1 MAGGASVEVYLKL
14 NSSQFTKGLNEAKA
28 SLNSFSKQTKTTF
41 NGLQNPIK
49 NVNNQINETKRRVNE
64 LSNNMRKVDTS
75 ANSTF
80 SNLKSKVLDVQ
91 NKFGDF
97 KTKLVDTFTT
107 LRNHNQGAIRDLDRM
122 GTEGKTSGD
131 EIAQG
136 ANKAKGAVDGLD
148 SSAEKAAHS
157 FGILKTIFT
166 MTIGNFA
173 NNMLSK
179 TIENTMASVNA
190 SANLSYFGK
199 RMKMNSKELQNFN
212 NYLGDTQKQFRKV
225 DMKAVG
231 ASALE
236 MGTKMKLS
244 KNDMKDLTQMTAVMS
259 SAFVKEGRS
268 QTDAILAVSDAM
280 DGQYKRLQEI
290 GISED
295 ELIKKYNNGKKL
307 ETAEQRLQAINKALK
322 DKGFVKTAQDIVTLE
337 DATQALEVAGGQ
349 LLSKFLIPLTPN
361 LLNLTDVVLN
371 TVDVF
376 SGFIDG
382 IGNAWN
388 SLPDWAKGAL
398 EIGGVTTA
406 VGLLAQALSIKYLD
420 SIKNVIPATKAFFDL
435 FTGGLGPYVL
445 IIAAIAIAVYEVGKA
460 FGWWTDVSS
469 MIDAITAGLKRLWRA
484 FIHNPNVVGT
494 IKTIGGL
501 FNWLGEQLGPVGRE
515 ARKLWNKLFPK
526 NQEFDVVRLI
536 IDLFGNGLGEALTI
550 VGVVIATKT
559 LPRIIRLFSWLKKTS
574 VITKFSDAIKKLG
587 ERLGWLDSAG
597 GAGTETGAGKD
608 NSGKGNN
615 KGRFGGFKE
624 GLQGLGKNLGSIAKY
639 AVSAIAG
646 ITAAMAVLG
655 VVIAELWLVGKEW
668 EYMKPQA
675 EKGIDALQTVGP
687 LVLLLAVPMLAITYA
702 FQRWE
707 NLHIDNKTVLQTAK
721 AMAVAVLLV
730 TEAIVLME
738 GPLLAL
744 ALLGA
749 TYTSLKGSIDK
760 GIEVLSGFG
769 VYIYPLAAA
778 MFVFAYALKDF
789 QGMGTIM
796 NGAKNI
802 AEGMAV
808 GMLLVSEAIILLNAP
823 LLAIASIGYVA
834 NWAGDNVT
842 QGAETLRM
850 MGNLLQEL
858 APTVGLFIIGIT
870 ILGSVIVL
878 SGGTAGLIMAGGIA
892 AGMLLVAEAIF
903 MLNAPLVAI
912 ASLGYVVDNI
922 GGLEN
927 VSKGAE
933 AIKITGEALQLISN
947 AMPSLLMVDV
957 EVFAQAGLDKL
968 NSLLTGSSGLDYLA
982 NTLIPQLVSFVND
995 FNTQTAS
1002 LQSLDS
1008 GKITTLI
1015 TVANQIPSIYNAV
1028 NKVTEAIGSK
1038 NVVQGAI
1045 DKAGDMANQATGN
1058 DLHGQLEELYR
1069 NVKEVMSFATKLGSI
1084 TDGKNGGKGA
1094 SAVTQAANAI
1104 TQLDAQ
1110 LNRMV
1115 STVQSKASSLRNA
1128 GSQLGTALSQGVS
1141 STKGAVR
1148 IAAAGLSDSIINGVK
1163 SKQPQLL
1170 TEGKAFGTKL
1180 VDGFKEKAKNLK
1192 TIASNECAHAI
1203 TSLNNKEQSF
1213 YNAGA
1218 KLGSALTRGFK
1229 DKDGID
1235 QHSPGKLARAAEKET
1250 IYAQNLVSNNI
1261 SGMYDKGAE
1270 LGNNFVQGF
1279 TNVDYSFDTGM
1290 TINDS
1295 MDLSMLEQQKAMM
1308 LNMQNQYG
1316 SINSQMQ
1323 NQALSSNQS
1332 ILGINQSTVDNTNLA
1347 YSNIGN
1353 NMQKSFNGMDNTATN
1368 TFNGIQTTNLNYLNN
1383 LKTNTESGLNQ
1394 VNNSTKTNL
1403 NAMNNSTTQAT
1414 TKMVNAWSYMKN
1426 KIIDAANHIQSKS
1439 YSKFSSLHHSI
1450 SSFYN
1455 QLANAKFTA
1464 GGLPTGNS
1472 NLSNGR
1478 RLRIGRTNGNTGG
1491 RIRSRTPLSRVI
1503 KKPTINNSF
1512 GTNDSK
1518 KKSKDWLKLLD
1529 YPGKIPK
1536 YIAYHMALDEG
1547 CKDPQKCFFGVADTH
1562 INKIMNTAYPWNI
1575 GDPWFLGIQI
1585 PMNNK
1590 VEDFK
1595 DGKTKSINA
1604 NNFESI
1610 LRNILTA
1617 RGFANPGTYE
1627 YYANSKRSNQQVWD
1641 QVRCNCY
1648 DGAEMIVEIGQ
1659 MLGLGG
1665 SLVHGSWKGEG
1676 HMGAMVAG
1684 KLYDMTQFQKRGVF
1698 RGTPGVV
1705 FGSNEKSHSSK
1716 RVSGP
1721 NGSNSK
1727 KGDVTIFNVNNDFSN
1742 ARIYGIDD
1750 LDNHIKETT
1759 KETFYELNSP
1769 DNAVGY

>member
-14 NSSQFTKGLNEAKA
+14 NSDQFTKGLNEAKT
-28 SLNSFSKQTKTTF
+28 SLNNFAKQTKTTF

-75 ANSTF
+75 TNSTF
-80 SNLKSKVLDVQ
+80 SNLKNKVLDVQ

-107 LRNHNQGAIRDLDRM
+107 LRNHNQGAIKDLDRM
-122 GTEGKTSGD
+122 GTEGKKSGD
-131 EIAQG
+131 EITQG
-136 ANKAKGAVDGLD
+136 ANKAKKAVDNLD
-148 SSAEKAAHS
+148 SSAEKATHS
-157 FGILKTIFT
+157 FGILKTLFT

-179 TIENTMASVNA
+179 TIENTMTSVNA

-236 MGTKMKLS
+236 IGTKFKLP
-244 KNDMKDLTQMTAVMS
+244 KDTMKDLTRTTAVLS

-268 QTDAILAVSDAM
+268 QTDSILAVNDAL
-280 DGQYKRLQEI
+280 DGQFKRLQEI
-290 GISED
+290 GITGE
-295 ELIKKYNNGKKL
+295 ELQEKYGYKGNENDKENLLSSINAAL
-307 ETAEQRLQAINKALK
+307 E
-322 DKGFVKTAQDIVTLE
+322 DKGFVQTAQDIVTLE

-349 LLSKFLIPLTPN
+349 LLSKFLIPLTPI

-398 EIGGVTTA
+398 EVGGFTIA
-406 VGLLAQALSIKYLD
+406 VGLLAEALRVKYLTSIKD
-420 SIKNVIPATKAFFDL
+420 AITATKGFFTVFFD
-435 FTGGLGPYVL
+435 TGLGPYVL
-445 IIAAIAIAVYEVGKA
+445 VIAAIAIAVYEVGKA

-469 MIDAITAGLKRLWRA
+469 MIDAITAGLTRLWSA

-501 FNWLGEQLGPVGRE
+501 FNWLGETLGPLGRE
-515 ARKLWNKLFPK
+515 AQKLWNKLFPK

-550 VGVVIATKT
+550 VGIVIYKKT
-559 LPRIIRLFSWLKKTS
+559 IPSIKDLFKWLKNTS

-597 GAGTETGAGKD
+597 GTSPDMGNGTD
-608 NSGKGNN
+608 NSGKGKNN
-615 KGRFGGFKE
+615 GIFGNFKE
-624 GLQGLGKNLGSIAKY
+624 GMQGTAKDIGRIAKMFAEVAVGMVMAFALIEEGILLISGIGYTYNSLKPQFDSGINFIKEFGIWFALFGGAMLVLSY
-639 AVSAIAG
+639 ALSKVPDSAMVEISEGAFNLAYGIGIAMG
-646 ITAAMAVLG
+646 L
-655 VVIAELWLVGKEW
+655 IAEAIGLL
-668 EYMKPQA
+668 M
-675 EKGIDALQTVGP
+675 LP
-687 LVLLLAVPMLAITYA
+687 LTAI
-702 FQRWE
+702 
-707 NLHIDNKTVLQTAK
+707 I
-721 AMAVAVLLV
+721 
-730 TEAIVLME
+730 I
-738 GPLLAL
+738 
-744 ALLGA
+744 LGA
-749 TYTSLKGSIDK
+749 TYNWKQSDVESGLAVIRGVGQTLDMIAKDDSIM
-760 GIEVLSGFG
+760 VFLLGFMG
-769 VYIYPLAAA
+769 VSAIMAFGGAELIALPLA
-778 MFVFAYALKDF
+778 
-789 QGMGTIM
+789 I
-796 NGAKNI
+796 
-802 AEGMAV
+802 GMAV
-808 GMLLVSEAIILLNAP
+808 TMGLIAESIFLLNAP
-823 LLAIASIGYVA
+823 LLAIASLGYMTSTLGV
-834 NWAGDNVT
+834 DKVQ
-842 QGAETLRM
+842 QGAEALKI
-850 MGNLLQEL
+850 
-858 APTVGLFIIGIT
+858 VGQALK
-870 ILGSVIVL
+870 VI
-878 SGGTAGLIMAGGIA
+878 AD
-892 AGMLLVAEAIF
+892 AI
-903 MLNAPLVAI
+903 
-912 ASLGYVVDNI
+912 
-922 GGLEN
+922 
-927 VSKGAE
+927 
-933 AIKITGEALQLISN
+933 
-947 AMPSLLMVDV
+947 PSLLIVDLG
-957 EVFAQAGLDKL
+957 VFGQELMDWGSK
-968 NSLLTGSSGLDYLA
+968 LLTGKDGLTYLSEDIMPNLA
-982 NTLIPQLVSFVND
+982 TFTESFNNVTINPINTGTVTNL
-995 FNTQTAS
+995 TQ
-1002 LQSLDS
+1002 
-1008 GKITTLI
+1008 
-1015 TVANQIPSIYNAV
+1015 VANQMPTLKS
-1028 NKVTEAIGSK
+1028 
-1038 NVVQGAI
+1038 AI
-1045 DKAGDMANQATGN
+1045 DKIRNSIGNGGTGGINVLGFQIGGDTSSLKPKLDNLYN
-1058 DLHGQLEELYR
+1058 DIR
-1069 NVKEVMSFATKLGSI
+1069 DVMDFATKLGGLSG
-1084 TDGKNGGKGA
+1084 GKNGGKGA

-1115 STVQSKASSLRNA
+1115 STVQSKAAALRAA
-1128 GSQLGTALSQGVS
+1128 GALLGTALSQGIN
-1141 STKGAVR
+1141 STKGALNT
-1148 IAAAGLSDSIINGVK
+1148 AAANLGNSIIYGVK
-1163 SKQPQLL
+1163 SKLPQLS

-1180 VDGFKEKAKNLK
+1180 VDGFKEKAKDLK
-1192 TIASNECAHAI
+1192 TIASNECSHAI

-1261 SGMYDKGAE
+1261 SGMYAKGAE

-1279 TNVDYSFDTGM
+1279 TNVDYSLDTGM

-1295 MDLSMLEQQKAMM
+1295 LDLSMLEQQKAMM

-1316 SINSQMQ
+1316 SINSQME

-1332 ILGINQSTVDNTNLA
+1332 ILGINQSTVDKTNLA

-1353 NMQKSFNGMDNTATN
+1353 NMQKSFDGMDNTATN
-1368 TFNGIQTTNLNYLNN
+1368 TFNGIQNSNINYLNN

-1394 VNNSTKTNL
+1394 VNNSTKNNL
-1403 NAMNNSTTQAT
+1403 NAMSNSTTQAT

-1426 KIIDAANHIQSKS
+1426 KIIDAADHIQSRS
-1439 YSKFSSLHHSI
+1439 YSKFSSLHKSI
-1450 SSFYN
+1450 RSFYN

-1478 RLRIGRTNGNTGG
+1478 RLRIGRTSGNTGG

-1503 KKPTINNSF
+1503 KKPSVQNSF
-1512 GTNDSK
+1512 GTSESK

-1529 YPGKIPK
+1529 HPGKIPK
-1536 YIAYHMALDEG
+1536 DIANSMAIDEG
-1547 CKDPQKCFFGVADTH
+1547 CKDPQKCYFGVADTH
-1562 INKIMNTAYPWNI
+1562 VKKIMNTAYPWNI

-1641 QVRCNCY
+1641 QVSCNCY

-1665 SLVHGSWKGEG
+1665 NLVHGSWKGEG

-1716 RVSGP
+1716 RSSGP
-1721 NGSNSK
+1721 NPKNPRSSHIYIY
-1727 KGDVTIFNVNNDFSN
+1727 VTNDLSN

-1759 KETFYELNSP
+1759 ERTFYELNSA
-1769 DNAVGY
+1769 DDAVGY

>member
-75 ANSTF
+75 TNSTF

-136 ANKAKGAVDGLD
+136 VNKAKGAVDGLD

-173 NNMLSK
+173 NNMLNK
-179 TIENTMASVNA
+179 TIENTMVSTNA
-190 SANLSYFGK
+190 NQSLTYFGK
-199 RMKMNSKELQNFN
+199 RMKMNSKELKNFN
-212 NYLGDTQKQFRKV
+212 SYLGDTQKQFRKV

-236 MGTKMKLS
+236 MGVKMGLP
-244 KNDMKDLTQMTAVMS
+244 KNQMKDLTNMTAVMS
-259 SAFVKEGRS
+259 SAFVKEGRT
-268 QTDAILAVSDAM
+268 QQDAILAVSDAL
-280 DGQYKRLQEI
+280 DGQTKRLNEI
-290 GISED
+290 GITDDVLERYTKTGESFKNEAD
-295 ELIKKYNNGKKL
+295 RIKILN
-307 ETAEQRLQAINKALK
+307 RALK
-322 DKGFVKTAQDIVTLE
+322 GMGFTKTAQDIVTLD

-349 LLSKFLIPLTPN
+349 LLSKFLIPLTPI

-655 VVIAELWLVGKEW
+655 VVIAELWAIGKEW

-675 EKGIDALQTVGP
+675 EKGIEALQTVGP

-702 FQRWE
+702 FQKWE

-947 AMPSLLMVDV
+947 AMPSLLLVDV
-957 EVFAQAGLDKL
+957 EVFAQAGLDKI
-968 NSLLTGSSGLDYLA
+968 NSLLTGTSGLDYLA

-1279 TNVDYSFDTGM
+1279 TNVDYSLDTGM

-1403 NAMNNSTTQAT
+1403 HAMNNSTTQAT

-1464 GGLPTGNS
+1464 GGLPAGNS

-1478 RLRIGRTNGNTGG
+1478 RLRIGRTSGNTGG
-1491 RIRSRTPLSRVI
+1491 RIRSRTPFSRVI
-1503 KKPTINNSF
+1503 KRPRVQNSF
-1512 GTNDSK
+1512 GTSESK

-1529 YPGKIPK
+1529 SPGKIPK
-1536 YIAYHMALDEG
+1536 DIAHRMALDEG

-1562 INKIMNTAYPWNI
+1562 VNKIMNTAYPWNI

-1617 RGFANPGTYE
+1617 RGFSNPGTYE

-1665 SLVHGSWKGEG
+1665 NLVHGSWKGEG

-1705 FGSNEKSHSSK
+1705 FGSNEKPHSS
-1716 RVSGP
+1716 RRISGP
-1721 NGSNSK
+1721 NPKNPK
-1727 KGDVTIFNVNNDFSN
+1727 DRNVNIYVTNDLSN

-1750 LDNHIKETT
+1750 LDNHIKETS
-1759 KETFYELNSP
+1759 ERTFYELNSE
-1769 DNAVGY
+1769 NGALGY

>member
-14 NSSQFTKGLNEAKA
+14 NSDQFTKGLNEAKT
-28 SLNSFSKQTKTTF
+28 SLNNFAKQTKTTF

-75 ANSTF
+75 TNSTF
-80 SNLKSKVLDVQ
+80 SNLKNKVLDVQ

-107 LRNHNQGAIRDLDRM
+107 LRNHNQGAIKDLDRM
-122 GTEGKTSGD
+122 GTEGKTAG
-131 EIAQG
+131 EKITQG
-136 ANKAKGAVDGLD
+136 AKKAKQETDNLGK
-148 SSAEKAAHS
+148 SANNARAS
-157 FGILKTIFT
+157 FGILQTAFT
-166 MTIGNFA
+166 ATIGAFGHNLL
-173 NNMLSK
+173 NK
-179 TIENTMASVNA
+179 TIENTMVSTNA
-190 SANLSYFGK
+190 HQSLSYFGK
-199 RMKMNSKELQNFN
+199 RMKMNSKELKDFN
-212 NYLGDTQKQFRKV
+212 SYLGDTQKQFRKV

-236 MGTKMKLS
+236 MGVKLKLS
-244 KNDMKDLTQMTAVMS
+244 KNQMKDLTNMTATMS
-259 SAFVKEGRS
+259 SAFVKEGRT
-268 QTDAILAVSDAM
+268 QQDAILAVSDAM
-280 DGQYKRLQEI
+280 DGEYRRLREI
-290 GISED
+290 GITED
-295 ELIKKYNNGKKL
+295 VLKKYSKDDEDYENNATDRIK
-307 ETAEQRLQAINKALK
+307 RINRAM
-322 DKGFVKTAQDIVTLE
+322 KGMGFTQTAQDIVTLE

-349 LLSKFLIPLTPN
+349 LLSKFLIPLTPI

-398 EIGGVTTA
+398 EIGGFTIA
-406 VGLLAQALSIKYLD
+406 VGLLAEALKLKYLTSVKD
-420 SIKNVIPATKAFFDL
+420 AIIITTDFFSR
-435 FTGGLGPYVL
+435 FGSGLGPYVL

-469 MIDAITAGLKRLWRA
+469 MIDAITAGLTRLWSA

-501 FNWLGEQLGPVGRE
+501 FNWLGETLGPLGRE
-515 ARKLWNKLFPK
+515 AQKLWNKLFPK

-550 VGVVIATKT
+550 VGIVIYKKT
-559 LPRIIRLFSWLKKTS
+559 IPSIKDLFKWLKNTG

-597 GAGTETGAGKD
+597 STGTDTGAGKD

-639 AVSAIAG
+639 AVTTIAG

-675 EKGIDALQTVGP
+675 EKGIEALQTVGP

-721 AMAVAVLLV
+721 AMAVAVSLV

-744 ALLGA
+744 ALLGG
-749 TYTSLKGSIDK
+749 TYNSLKGSIDK
-760 GIEVLSGFG
+760 GIEVLLGFG

-789 QGMGTIM
+789 QGMETIM

-808 GMLLVSEAIILLNAP
+808 GMFLVSEAIFLLNAP

-927 VSKGAE
+927 ISKGAE

-1002 LQSLDS
+1002 LQSIDS
-1008 GKITTLI
+1008 GKITALI

-1058 DLHGQLEELYR
+1058 DLHGQLHELYL
-1069 NVKEVMSFATKLGSI
+1069 NVKEVMSFATKLGGL

-1115 STVQSKASSLRNA
+1115 STVQSKASSLRSA
-1128 GSQLGTALSQGVS
+1128 GSQLGTALSQGIS
-1141 STKGAVR
+1141 STKGAVNT
-1148 IAAAGLSDSIINGVK
+1148 AAAGLGDSIVNGVK
-1163 SKQPQLL
+1163 SKQPQLS

-1180 VDGFKEKAKNLK
+1180 VDGFKEKAKDLK
-1192 TIASNECAHAI
+1192 NIASNECTHAI
-1203 TSLNNKEQSF
+1203 ISLNNKEQSF

-1261 SGMYDKGAE
+1261 SGMYAKGAE

-1279 TNVDYSFDTGM
+1279 TNVDYSLDTGM

-1295 MDLSMLEQQKAMM
+1295 LDLSMLEQQKAMM

-1316 SINSQMQ
+1316 SINSQME

-1332 ILGINQSTVDNTNLA
+1332 ILGINQSTVDKTNLA

-1353 NMQKSFNGMDNTATN
+1353 NMQKSFDGMDNTATN
-1368 TFNGIQTTNLNYLNN
+1368 TFNGIQNSNLNYLNN

-1394 VNNSTKTNL
+1394 VNNSTKNNL
-1403 NAMNNSTTQAT
+1403 NAMSNSTTQAT

-1426 KIIDAANHIQSKS
+1426 KIIDAADHIQSRS
-1439 YSKFSSLHHSI
+1439 YSKFSSLHKSI
-1450 SSFYN
+1450 RSFYN

-1478 RLRIGRTNGNTGG
+1478 RLRIGRTSGNTGG

-1503 KKPTINNSF
+1503 KKPTIQNSF
-1512 GTNDSK
+1512 GTSESK

-1529 YPGKIPK
+1529 HPGKIPK
-1536 YIAYHMALDEG
+1536 DIANSMAIDEG
-1547 CKDPQKCFFGVADTH
+1547 CKDPQKCYFGVADTH
-1562 INKIMNTAYPWNI
+1562 VKKIMNTAYPWNI

-1665 SLVHGSWKGEG
+1665 NLVHGSWKGEG

-1705 FGSNEKSHSSK
+1705 FGSNEKPHSSK
-1716 RVSGP
+1716 RISGP
-1721 NGSNSK
+1721 NPKDPKSK
-1727 KGDVTIFNVNNDFSN
+1727 SIHIYVTNDLSN

-1759 KETFYELNSP
+1759 ERTFYELNSA
-1769 DNAVGY
+1769 DDAVGY

>member
-14 NSSQFTKGLNEAKA
+14 NSDQFTKGLNEAKT
-28 SLNSFSKQTKTTF
+28 SLNNFAKQTKTTF

-49 NVNNQINETKRRVNE
+49 NVNNRINETKRRVNE

-75 ANSTF
+75 TNSTF
-80 SNLKSKVLDVQ
+80 SNLKNKVLDVQ

-107 LRNHNQGAIRDLDRM
+107 LRNHNQGAIKDLDRM
-122 GTEGKTSGD
+122 GTEGKTAG
-131 EIAQG
+131 EKITQG
-136 ANKAKGAVDGLD
+136 AKKAEQATNDMNR
-148 SSAEKAAHS
+148 SAQNAAHS
-157 FGILKTIFT
+157 FGILKTLFT

-199 RMKMNSKELQNFN
+199 RMKMNSKELKDFN
-212 NYLGDTQKQFRKV
+212 SYLGDTQKQFRKV

-244 KNDMKDLTQMTAVMS
+244 KNEMKDLTKMTAVMS

-280 DGQYKRLQEI
+280 DGQYRRLQEI
-290 GISED
+290 GIQESTLLKYVTKD
-295 ELIKKYNNGKKL
+295 ELKNPEI
-307 ETAEQRLQAINKALK
+307 RLKAINAALE
-322 DKGFVKTAQDIVTLE
+322 DMGFTQTAQDVVTLE

-349 LLSKFLIPLTPN
+349 LLSKFLIPLTPI

-398 EIGGVTTA
+398 EVGGFTIA
-406 VGLLAQALSIKYLD
+406 VGLLAEALRVKYLD
-420 SIKNVIPATKAFFDL
+420 SIKNAITATSEFFTGFL
-435 FTGGLGPYVL
+435 KGGLGPYVL

-469 MIDAITAGLKRLWRA
+469 MIDAITAGLKRLWSA

-501 FNWLGEQLGPVGRE
+501 FNWLGETLGPLGRE
-515 ARKLWNKLFPK
+515 AQKLWNKLFPK

-550 VGVVIATKT
+550 VGIVIYKKT
-559 LPRIIRLFSWLKKTS
+559 IPSIKDLFKWLKNTS

-675 EKGIDALQTVGP
+675 EKGIEALQTVGP

-702 FQRWE
+702 FQKWE
-707 NLHIDNKTVLQTAK
+707 KLHIDNKTVLQTAK

-730 TEAIVLME
+730 TEAIALME

-744 ALLGA
+744 TLVGA
-749 TYTSLKGSIDK
+749 TYSSQKSNIDK
-760 GIEVLSGFG
+760 GIEVLLGFG

-789 QGMGTIM
+789 QGMETIM

-808 GMLLVSEAIILLNAP
+808 GMFLVSEAIFLLNAP

-927 VSKGAE
+927 ISKGAE

-1002 LQSLDS
+1002 LQSIDS
-1008 GKITTLI
+1008 GKITALI

-1058 DLHGQLEELYR
+1058 DLHGQLHELYL
-1069 NVKEVMSFATKLGSI
+1069 NVKEVMSFATKLGGL

-1115 STVQSKASSLRNA
+1115 STVQSKASSLRSA
-1128 GSQLGTALSQGVS
+1128 GSQLGTALSQGIS
-1141 STKGAVR
+1141 STKGAVNT
-1148 IAAAGLSDSIINGVK
+1148 AAAGLGDSIVNGVK
-1163 SKQPQLL
+1163 SKQPQLS

-1180 VDGFKEKAKNLK
+1180 VDGFKEKAKDLK
-1192 TIASNECAHAI
+1192 TIASNECTHAI

-1261 SGMYDKGAE
+1261 SGMYAKGAE

-1279 TNVDYSFDTGM
+1279 TNVDYSLDTGM

-1295 MDLSMLEQQKAMM
+1295 LDLSMLEQQKAMM

-1316 SINSQMQ
+1316 SINSQME

-1332 ILGINQSTVDNTNLA
+1332 ILGINQSTVDKTNLA

-1353 NMQKSFNGMDNTATN
+1353 NMQKSFDGMDNTATN
-1368 TFNGIQTTNLNYLNN
+1368 TFNGIQNSNINYLNN

-1394 VNNSTKTNL
+1394 VNNSTKNNL
-1403 NAMNNSTTQAT
+1403 NAMSNSTTQAT

-1426 KIIDAANHIQSKS
+1426 KIIDAADHIRSRS
-1439 YSKFSSLHHSI
+1439 YSKFSSLHKSI

-1455 QLANAKFTA
+1455 QLANARFTA

-1478 RLRIGRTNGNTGG
+1478 RLRIGRTSGNTGG

-1503 KKPTINNSF
+1503 KKPTIQNSF
-1512 GTNDSK
+1512 GTSESK

-1529 YPGKIPK
+1529 HPGKIPK
-1536 YIAYHMALDEG
+1536 DIANSMAIDEG
-1547 CKDPQKCFFGVADTH
+1547 CKDPQKCYFGVADTH
-1562 INKIMNTAYPWNI
+1562 VKKIMNTAYPWNI

-1648 DGAEMIVEIGQ
+1648 DGAEMIVEIGR
-1659 MLGLGG
+1659 MLGLSGN
-1665 SLVHGSWKGEG
+1665 LVHGSWKGEG
-1676 HMGAMVAG
+1676 HMAAMVAG

-1698 RGTPGVV
+1698 RGTKGVS
-1705 FGSNEKSHSSK
+1705 FGTH
-1716 RVSGP
+1716 G
-1721 NGSNSK
+1721 NGSSRGSRYDHRQGNVDKSMNIHIHMDNSK
-1727 KGDVTIFNVNNDFSN
+1727 
-1742 ARIYGIDD
+1742 IYGMDD
-1750 LDNHIKETT
+1750 FKDKVEKVAEDVFIKYHDED
-1759 KETFYELNSP
+1759 P
-1769 DNAVGY
+1769 AIGA

>member
-14 NSSQFTKGLNEAKA
+14 NSSQFTKGLNEAKT
-28 SLNSFSKQTKTTF
+28 SLNNFAKQTKTTF

-64 LSNNMRKVDTS
+64 LSTNMRKVDTNT
-75 ANSTF
+75 NSTF
-80 SNLKSKVLDVQ
+80 SNLKNKVLDVQ

-107 LRNHNQGAIRDLDRM
+107 LRNHNQGAIKDLDRM
-122 GTEGKTSGD
+122 GTEGKTAG
-131 EIAQG
+131 EKITQG
-136 ANKAKGAVDGLD
+136 AKKAKQETDNLGK
-148 SSAEKAAHS
+148 SANNASHS
-157 FGILKTIFT
+157 FGILQTAFT
-166 MTIGNFA
+166 ATIGAFGHNLL
-173 NNMLSK
+173 NK
-179 TIENTMASVNA
+179 TIENTMISTNA
-190 SANLSYFGK
+190 HQSLSYFGK

-268 QTDAILAVSDAM
+268 QQDAILAVSDAM
-280 DGQYKRLQEI
+280 DGQYKRLNEI
-290 GISED
+290 GITNE
-295 ELIKKYNNGKKL
+295 K
-307 ETAEQRLQAINKALK
+307 LK
-322 DKGFVKTAQDIVTLE
+322 DYIKDGESLDTTTDRLKIINRALEDMGFTKTAQDIVTLE

-349 LLSKFLIPLTPN
+349 LLSKFLIPLTPI

-398 EIGGVTTA
+398 EIGGFTIA
-406 VGLLAQALSIKYLD
+406 VGLLAEALKLKYLTSVKD
-420 SIKNVIPATKAFFDL
+420 AIIITKDFFIG
-435 FTGGLGPYVL
+435 FGSGLGPYVL

-655 VVIAELWLVGKEW
+655 VVIAELWAIGKEW

-675 EKGIDALQTVGP
+675 EKGIEALQTVGP

-702 FQRWE
+702 FQKWE

-744 ALLGA
+744 ALLGG
-749 TYTSLKGSIDK
+749 TYNSLKGSIDK
-760 GIEVLSGFG
+760 GIEILLGFG

-1403 NAMNNSTTQAT
+1403 HAMNNSTTQAT

-1464 GGLPTGNS
+1464 GGLPAGNS

>member
-14 NSSQFTKGLNEAKA
+14 NSDQFTKGLNEAKT
-28 SLNSFSKQTKTTF
+28 SLNNFAKQTKTTF

-75 ANSTF
+75 TNSTF
-80 SNLKSKVLDVQ
+80 SNLKNKVLDVQ

-107 LRNHNQGAIRDLDRM
+107 LRNHNQGAIKDLDRM
-122 GTEGKTSGD
+122 GTEGKTAG
-131 EIAQG
+131 EKITQG
-136 ANKAKGAVDGLD
+136 AKKAEQATNDMNR
-148 SSAEKAAHS
+148 SAQNAAHS
-157 FGILKTIFT
+157 FGILKTLFT

-199 RMKMNSKELQNFN
+199 RMKMNSKELKDFN
-212 NYLGDTQKQFRKV
+212 SYLGDTQKQFRKV

-268 QTDAILAVSDAM
+268 QQDAILAVSDAM
-280 DGQYKRLQEI
+280 DGQYKRLNEI
-290 GISED
+290 GLTNE
-295 ELIKKYNNGKKL
+295 K
-307 ETAEQRLQAINKALK
+307 LK
-322 DKGFVKTAQDIVTLE
+322 DYIKDGESLDTATDRLKIINRALEDMGFTKTAQDIVTLE

-349 LLSKFLIPLTPN
+349 LLSKFLIPLTPI

-398 EIGGVTTA
+398 EVGGFTIA
-406 VGLLAQALSIKYLD
+406 VGLLAEALKVKYLTSVTD
-420 SIKNVIPATKAFFDL
+420 AISVTSKFFKG
-435 FTGGLGPYVL
+435 FFSWGGLGPYVL
-445 IIAAIAIAVYEVGKA
+445 IIAAIAVAVYEVGKA

-469 MIDAITAGLKRLWRA
+469 MIDAITAGLKRLWSA
-484 FIHNPNVVGT
+484 FIHNPHVVGT

-501 FNWLGEQLGPVGRE
+501 FNWLGEKLGPVGRE
-515 ARKLWNKLFPK
+515 AQKLWNKLFPK

-550 VGVVIATKT
+550 VGIVIAKKT
-559 LPRIIRLFSWLKKTS
+559 IPRIRRLFKWLKNTS

-597 GAGTETGAGKD
+597 STSPDKGNGTD
-608 NSGKGNN
+608 NSGKGKN

-624 GLQGLGKNLGSIAKY
+624 GLQGLGKNLGSITKY

-655 VVIAELWLVGKEW
+655 VVIAELWVIGKEW

-675 EKGIDALQTVGP
+675 EKGIEALQTVGP

-707 NLHIDNKTVLQTAK
+707 KLHLDNKNVKQAAK

-744 ALLGA
+744 ALLGG
-749 TYTSLKGSIDK
+749 TYNALKGSIDK
-760 GIEVLSGFG
+760 GIEILLGFG

-789 QGMGTIM
+789 QGMETIM

-808 GMLLVSEAIILLNAP
+808 GMLLVSEAILLLNAP

-834 NWAGDNVT
+834 NWAGENVT

-858 APTVGLFIIGIT
+858 APIVGLFIIGIT

-927 VSKGAE
+927 ISKGAE

-1002 LQSLDS
+1002 LQSIDS
-1008 GKITTLI
+1008 GKITALI

-1058 DLHGQLEELYR
+1058 DLHGQLHELYL
-1069 NVKEVMSFATKLGSI
+1069 NVKEVMSFATKLGGL

-1115 STVQSKASSLRNA
+1115 STVQSKASSLRSA
-1128 GSQLGTALSQGVS
+1128 GSQLGTALSQGIS
-1141 STKGAVR
+1141 STKGAVNT
-1148 IAAAGLSDSIINGVK
+1148 AAAGLGDSIVNGVK
-1163 SKQPQLL
+1163 SKQPQLS

-1180 VDGFKEKAKNLK
+1180 VDGFKEKAKDLK
-1192 TIASNECAHAI
+1192 TIASNECTHAI

-1250 IYAQNLVSNNI
+1250 IFAQNLISNNI
-1261 SGMYDKGAE
+1261 REMYNKGAE

-1279 TNVDYSFDTGM
+1279 SNVDYSLDTGM
-1290 TINDS
+1290 TINDTL
-1295 MDLSMLEQQKAMM
+1295 DLSLFEQEKAMM

-1316 SINSQMQ
+1316 SINNQMQ
-1323 NQALSSNQS
+1323 NQALSNNQNIS
-1332 ILGINQSTVDNTNLA
+1332 GINRSIIDNTKST
-1347 YSNIGN
+1347 YSNIDS
-1353 NMQKSFNGMDNTATN
+1353 NMKESFSGMDSTAKNTFDGIQKS
-1368 TFNGIQTTNLNYLNN
+1368 NLNYLNTLEN
-1383 LKTNTESGLNQ
+1383 NTQLGF
-1394 VNNSTKTNL
+1394 NNVIGSTKNSL
-1403 NAMNNSTTQAT
+1403 NIMNNSTTQVT
-1414 TKMVNAWSYMKN
+1414 NKMVNAWFYMRN
-1426 KIIDAANHIQSKS
+1426 KIVAAANSIQSTS
-1439 YSKFSSLHHSI
+1439 YNKFSSLHKSI

-1455 QLANAKFTA
+1455 QLASAKFSA
-1464 GGLPTGNS
+1464 GALPTGNS
-1472 NLSNGR
+1472 SLSRGR
-1478 RLRIGRTNGNTGG
+1478 RLTIGRLSGNTGG
-1491 RIRSRTPLSRVI
+1491 RIRTKEPVYGSS
-1503 KKPTINNSF
+1503 SF
-1512 GTNDSK
+1512 KEAHYNR
-1518 KKSKDWLKLLD
+1518 
-1529 YPGKIPK
+1529 
-1536 YIAYHMALDEG
+1536 
-1547 CKDPQKCFFGVADTH
+1547 
-1562 INKIMNTAYPWNI
+1562 IMNTAYPWDI
-1575 GDPWFLGIQI
+1575 ADPWFLGIQI
-1585 PMNNK
+1585 PMKNK
-1590 VEDFK
+1590 VRDFK
-1595 DGKTKSINA
+1595 NGGSSVRVDSA
-1604 NNFESI
+1604 NFEDI
-1610 LRNILTA
+1610 LRMILTA
-1617 RGFANPGTYE
+1617 RGFNNPGTYE

-1659 MLGLGG
+1659 MMGLSGH
-1665 SLVHGSWKGEG
+1665 LVHGSWKGEG
-1676 HMGAMVAG
+1676 HMGAVVGG

-1698 RGTPGVV
+1698 RGTSGVS
-1705 FGSNEKSHSSK
+1705 FGT
-1716 RVSGP
+1716 
-1721 NGSNSK
+1721 NGSSGARGSGDEPKKIVNIYVTNDLSNS
-1727 KGDVTIFNVNNDFSN
+1727 
-1742 ARIYGIDD
+1742 RIYGIDD
-1750 LDNHIKETT
+1750 LDNHIKRTT
-1759 KETFYELNSP
+1759 EETFYELNSP
-1769 DNAVGY
+1769 DGAIGY

>member
-14 NSSQFTKGLNEAKA
+14 NSTQFTKGLNQAKI
-28 SLNSFSKQTKTTF
+28 SLNTFAKQTKTTF

-75 ANSTF
+75 TNSTF
-80 SNLKSKVLDVQ
+80 SNLKNKVLDVQ

-107 LRNHNQGAIRDLDRM
+107 LRNHNQGAIKDLDRM
-122 GTEGKTSGD
+122 GTECKKSGD
-131 EIAQG
+131 EITQG
-136 ANKAKGAVDGLD
+136 ANKAKNAVEGLD

-157 FGILKTIFT
+157 FGILKTLFT

-199 RMKMNSKELQNFN
+199 RMKMNSKELKDFN
-212 NYLGDTQKQFRKV
+212 SYLGDTQKQFRKV

-290 GISED
+290 GISQD

-322 DKGFVKTAQDIVTLE
+322 DKGFVQTAQDIVTLE

-349 LLSKFLIPLTPN
+349 LLSKFLIPLTPI

-398 EIGGVTTA
+398 EVGGFTIA
-406 VGLLAQALSIKYLD
+406 VGLLAEALRVKYLD
-420 SIKNVIPATKAFFDL
+420 SIKNAITATSEFFTGFL
-435 FTGGLGPYVL
+435 KGGLGPYVL

-469 MIDAITAGLKRLWRA
+469 MINAITAGLKRLWSA

-501 FNWLGEQLGPVGRE
+501 FNWLGETLGPLGRE
-515 ARKLWNKLFPK
+515 AQKLWNKLFPK

-550 VGVVIATKT
+550 VGIVIAKKT
-559 LPRIIRLFSWLKKTS
+559 IPRIRDLFKWLKNTR
-574 VITKFSDAIKKLG
+574 VITKFSGAIKKLG

-597 GAGTETGAGKD
+597 STSPDGGAGTD
-608 NSGKGNN
+608 NSGKGKN

-624 GLQGLGKNLGSIAKY
+624 GLQGLGKNLGSITKY
-639 AVSAIAG
+639 AVTAIAG

-675 EKGIDALQTVGP
+675 EKGIEALQTVGP

-702 FQRWE
+702 FQKWE
-707 NLHIDNKTVLQTAK
+707 KLHIDNKTVLQTAK

-730 TEAIVLME
+730 TEAIALME

-744 ALLGA
+744 TLVGA
-749 TYTSLKGSIDK
+749 TYSSQKSNIDK
-760 GIEVLSGFG
+760 GIEVLLGFG

-789 QGMGTIM
+789 QGMETIM

-808 GMLLVSEAIILLNAP
+808 GMFLVSEAIFLLNAP

-1002 LQSLDS
+1002 LQSIDS
-1008 GKITTLI
+1008 GKITALI

-1058 DLHGQLEELYR
+1058 DLHGQLHELYL
-1069 NVKEVMSFATKLGSI
+1069 NVKEVMSFATKLGGL

-1115 STVQSKASSLRNA
+1115 STVQSKASSLRSA

-1148 IAAAGLSDSIINGVK
+1148 IAAAGLGDSIVNGVK
-1163 SKQPQLL
+1163 SKQPQLS

-1353 NMQKSFNGMDNTATN
+1353 NMQKSFNGIDNTATN

-1403 NAMNNSTTQAT
+1403 HAMNNSTTQAT

-1464 GGLPTGNS
+1464 GGLPAGNS

-1659 MLGLGG
+1659 MLGLSGH
-1665 SLVHGSWKGEG
+1665 LVHGSWKGEG
-1676 HMGAMVAG
+1676 HMGAVVGG
-1684 KLYDMTQFQKRGVF
+1684 KLYDMTQFQKCGVF
-1698 RGTPGVV
+1698 RGTSGVS
-1705 FGSNEKSHSSK
+1705 FGT
-1716 RVSGP
+1716 
-1721 NGSNSK
+1721 NGSSGARGSGDEPK
-1727 KGDVTIFNVNNDFSN
+1727 KTINIYVTNDLSN

-1750 LDNHIKETT
+1750 LDNHIKRTT

-1769 DNAVGY
+1769 DGAIGY